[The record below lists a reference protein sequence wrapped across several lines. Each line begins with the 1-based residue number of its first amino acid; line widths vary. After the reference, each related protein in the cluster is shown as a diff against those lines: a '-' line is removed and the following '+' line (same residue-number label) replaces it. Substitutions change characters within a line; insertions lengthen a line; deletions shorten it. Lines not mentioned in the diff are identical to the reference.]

1 MQLARVGG
9 TATGGTDYDAVSVT
23 ARFQVSD
30 FAPATVD
37 GQPRYQAE
45 WTHDVVIHDDE
56 VVEADE
62 TVVLEM
68 SPTSAFL
75 LIHTLQGGIDAVRAT
90 LTIVDNDLP
99 VVTIAADADVV
110 GEDSGAAGFT
120 LSRTGPTEAS
130 LTVTVAVTP
139 EADRDLLPDGAAAQ
153 RTVTFAAG
161 SATTTLTVTLDDDDL
176 AETSGALTVQVQEGD
191 GYTVGTPS
199 SAAVTITD
207 GDTGTLQP
215 AGLAASAGPRAGEV
229 VLTWDAVALWLEFRG
244 HQYRYKT
251 DGGYGSWT
259 DIPDSGPRQ
268 ANGTGW
274 SVSGLAAGQVHTFQ
288 VRAYETPAVGD
299 PVYGVASDEV
309 SATPLAG
316 QVTLHLSGVNNATLE
331 GGTVTVTAMVAPAS
345 ATAFTVTVTASPVAP
360 ATDGDFELSTN
371 QELSFAADATDSTG
385 TVTIRLVDDD
395 LTEPNDVV
403 TVSGAVSDAA
413 ITAPADVTLTI
424 ANDDDDEDV
433 RYDVAVTAPA
443 TVDEDAGTADVT
455 VTLTTTQNSAPTIG
469 PFLLYQP
476 KPETATPDAD
486 YTPPPKVGGVVTT
499 VPVAA
504 FSQNAAGTA
513 YVAQATFTIGIVDDS
528 LDEADETIV
537 FEVSTAKDKS
547 PAHTLTITDNDDP
560 PVVSVEDETA
570 AEGDPLEFTV
580 ALSAVSGR
588 EVTVDWATS
597 VEAGDTATAGTDFTA
612 ANDTLTFMPGDTTA
626 TFTVQTTEDTT
637 GEANET
643 FTVTLSNPSNAT
655 LATDPTATG
664 TITNDDTPAVSFGA
678 GTYSVDEGGTVEV
691 TVQLDAAPGRE
702 VVVPVSAAGAGGATP
717 QGETGADWSGV
728 PENVTFGA
736 TDTAQTFTLA
746 ATDDADVDP
755 DESVALSFGTLPAG
769 VTAGTP
775 SEATVTIVDND
786 AADAVN
792 CTLDTGDL
800 WCGVVTVGTSSDG
813 VGFVAADPDTDPDV
827 GALTDNNGD
836 QTITIGSDSYT
847 ISSLLVRNSPVG
859 ALSIDL
865 DKSFPTD
872 DVATLEFY
880 IGTSTKTF
888 KVSEA
893 TAYATDFGYFWTD
906 SGLSW
911 SDGGPD
917 VTLRLRRAAAAPDA
931 PIDFT
936 ATAGDA
942 HVALAWKAAASD
954 SGVTGYEY
962 RYKTGGDY
970 PANWTPIA
978 NSGLD
983 EANESGFTVKGL
995 TSTARTVRSRSA
1007 RPDRRRQ
1014 VPDGHTMRCRAR

>member
-1 MQLARVGG
+1 M
-9 TATGGTDYDAVSVT
+9 
-23 ARFQVSD
+23 
-30 FAPATVD
+30 
-37 GQPRYQAE
+37 
-45 WTHDVVIHDDE
+45 
-56 VVEADE
+56 
-62 TVVLEM
+62 
-68 SPTSAFL
+68 
-75 LIHTLQGGIDAVRAT
+75 RAT

-130 LTVTVAVTP
+130 LTLTVTVTP

-176 AETSGALTVQVQEGD
+176 AEASGALTVQVQEGD

-229 VLTWDAVALWLEFRG
+229 VLTWDAVAPWLEFHG

-251 DGGYGSWT
+251 GGGYESWT
-259 DIPDSGPRQ
+259 AIPDSGPRQ
-268 ANGTGW
+268 PNGTGW

-316 QVTLHLSGVNNATLE
+316 QVTLHLSGVNNAALE
-331 GGTVTVTAMVAPAS
+331 GDGTVTVTATVAPAS

-360 ATDGDFELSTN
+360 ATDADFDLSTN

-385 TVTIRLVDDD
+385 TVTIGLVNDDVA
-395 LTEPNDVV
+395 EPNDVV

-424 ANDDDDEDV
+424 ANDDDDV

-469 PFLLYQP
+469 PFLLYLP

-486 YTPPPKVGGVVTT
+486 YTPPPKVEGVVTT

-513 YVAQATFTIGIVDDS
+513 YVAQATFAIGIVDDS

-537 FEVSTAKDKS
+537 FEVSTAEDRS

-626 TFTVQTTEDTT
+626 MFTVQTTEDTT

-655 LATDPTATG
+655 LAADPTATG

-678 GTYSVDEGGTVEV
+678 GTYSVVEGGTVEV

-717 QGETGADWSGV
+717 PGETGADWSGV
-728 PENVTFGA
+728 PESVTFGA

-786 AADAVN
+786 VLAGRDHRRGPRVVHRGARPSDLHADPHGGSRRGAGRLGRADA
-792 CTLDTGDL
+792 G
-800 WCGVVTVGTSSDG
+800 
-813 VGFVAADPDTDPDV
+813 
-827 GALTDNNGD
+827 
-836 QTITIGSDSYT
+836 Q
-847 ISSLLVRNSPVG
+847 
-859 ALSIDL
+859 
-865 DKSFPTD
+865 
-872 DVATLEFY
+872 
-880 IGTSTKTF
+880 
-888 KVSEA
+888 
-893 TAYATDFGYFWTD
+893 
-906 SGLSW
+906 
-911 SDGGPD
+911 GPD
-917 VTLRLRRAAAAPDA
+917 R
-931 PIDFT
+931 
-936 ATAGDA
+936 
-942 HVALAWKAAASD
+942 
-954 SGVTGYEY
+954 E
-962 RYKTGGDY
+962 
-970 PANWTPIA
+970 
-978 NSGLD
+978 
-983 EANESGFTVKGL
+983 
-995 TSTARTVRSRSA
+995 RSS
-1007 RPDRRRQ
+1007 RPDRDVPGGRSHRDAEHLRQ
-1014 VPDGHTMRCRAR
+1014 SFRGQHGDRGDHPDGHGAGRDGLRAGLVRLRQAPGSGWPTQPSRRRSSRPPTRSTRPPATPPSPSSCAPRPAYRYPMLTSFSTSTTSSSPEGRRTRATSNSARMLSSSFHPTSRRMERTSSPARK

>member
-45 WTHDVVIHDDE
+45 WTHAVVIHDDE
-56 VVEADE
+56 VVEDDE

-75 LIHTLQGGIDAVRAT
+75 LIHTLHGGSDAVRAT

-110 GEDSGAAGFT
+110 GEDSGAADFT
-120 LSRTGPTEAS
+120 LSRTGPTAAS
-130 LTVTVAVTP
+130 LTVTVTVTP

-176 AETSGALTVQVQEGD
+176 AEASGALTVQVQEGD
-191 GYTVGTPS
+191 GYTVGTPP
-199 SAAVTITD
+199 SAVVTITD

-229 VLTWDAVALWLEFRG
+229 VLTWDAVAPWLEFHG

-316 QVTLHLSGVNNATLE
+316 QVTLHLSGVNNAALE
-331 GGTVTVTAMVAPAS
+331 GGTVTVTAMPGLGDGVHGDGDGEPG
-345 ATAFTVTVTASPVAP
+345 
-360 ATDGDFELSTN
+360 ATDADFDLSTN

-385 TVTIRLVDDD
+385 TVTISLVDDD
-395 LTEPNDVV
+395 VAEPNDVV

-424 ANDDDDEDV
+424 VNDDEDV

-455 VTLTTTQNSAPTIG
+455 VTLTTTQNSAPTTG
-469 PFLLYQP
+469 PFLLYLP

-486 YTPPPKVGGVVTT
+486 YTPPPKVEGVVTT

-570 AEGDPLEFTV
+570 AEGDDAVFTV
-580 ALSAVSGR
+580 ALSAASGR

-597 VEAGDTATAGTDFTA
+597 VEAGDAATSGTDFGGERHA
-612 ANDTLTFMPGDTTA
+612 DARRHAGGD
-626 TFTVQTTEDTT
+626 
-637 GEANET
+637 GGGHHRNET
-643 FTVTLSNPSNAT
+643 FTVTLSNVER
-655 LATDPTATG
+655 D
-664 TITNDDTPAVSFGA
+664 A
-678 GTYSVDEGGTVEV
+678 G
-691 TVQLDAAPGRE
+691 
-702 VVVPVSAAGAGGATP
+702 
-717 QGETGADWSGV
+717 
-728 PENVTFGA
+728 
-736 TDTAQTFTLA
+736 
-746 ATDDADVDP
+746 
-755 DESVALSFGTLPAG
+755 
-769 VTAGTP
+769 
-775 SEATVTIVDND
+775 
-786 AADAVN
+786 
-792 CTLDTGDL
+792 
-800 WCGVVTVGTSSDG
+800 
-813 VGFVAADPDTDPDV
+813 
-827 GALTDNNGD
+827 
-836 QTITIGSDSYT
+836 
-847 ISSLLVRNSPVG
+847 
-859 ALSIDL
+859 
-865 DKSFPTD
+865 
-872 DVATLEFY
+872 
-880 IGTSTKTF
+880 
-888 KVSEA
+888 
-893 TAYATDFGYFWTD
+893 
-906 SGLSW
+906 
-911 SDGGPD
+911 
-917 VTLRLRRAAAAPDA
+917 
-931 PIDFT
+931 
-936 ATAGDA
+936 
-942 HVALAWKAAASD
+942 
-954 SGVTGYEY
+954 
-962 RYKTGGDY
+962 
-970 PANWTPIA
+970 
-978 NSGLD
+978 
-983 EANESGFTVKGL
+983 
-995 TSTARTVRSRSA
+995 RT
-1007 RPDRRRQ
+1007 RRRRRGRRRCVRANLLA
-1014 VPDGHTMRCRAR
+1014 VPGARRWRPRRRRMR